1 VCEFV
6 AAQAK
11 ADTKACGG
19 WVGYREVFLSAE
31 VQDLIRARLAG
42 DGAGSPPAEG
52 DAAEDGP
59 GSSKKRKLESDSE
72 TVAAISWTIC
82 CMDGATFSVEV
93 PERARVAEIK
103 RAIGAAR
110 EVPYFAMELFIKDQ
124 EKALGAGRRAAD
136 GVIEPS
142 AAVHACGRHVQ

>member
-1 VCEFV
+1 M
-6 AAQAK
+6 A
-11 ADTKACGG
+11 
-19 WVGYREVFLSAE
+19 FLSAE

-52 DAAEDGP
+52 DAAEGGP
-59 GSSKKRKLESDSE
+59 GSSKKRKLENHAE
-72 TVAAISWTIC
+72 TIAAISWTIC

-103 RAIGAAR
+103 RAIGSAR

-124 EKALGAGRRAAD
+124 EKALDDELRMGPLNRPPLFMLVKVSSERLALLALFKSTGGSSD
-136 GVIEPS
+136 WKYTNG
-142 AAVHACGRHVQ
+142 